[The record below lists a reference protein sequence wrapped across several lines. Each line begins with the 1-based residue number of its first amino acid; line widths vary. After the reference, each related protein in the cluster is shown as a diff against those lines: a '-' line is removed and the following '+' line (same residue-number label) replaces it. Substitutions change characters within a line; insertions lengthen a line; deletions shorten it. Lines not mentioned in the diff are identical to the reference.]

1 MFTGLVETT
10 GKVLE
15 LTRKGESAQLVVDAS
30 GLGGETKLGE
40 SIAVNGCCLTVTSF
54 EQGRLSF
61 DLLAQTLDVT
71 SLGELKS
78 ESWVNLERALRPGD
92 RLGGHYVQGHVDG
105 TVEVVDWSPHGQDFR
120 LEVRKT
126 DGWQGLVVPKGSIC
140 LDGISL
146 TAALVGGDNV
156 VCWIIPHTLERTH
169 LKAMEVGRRMNLEFD
184 LLGKYVESLLISRGL
199 VGKLSC
205 ESGIADES

>member
-1 MFTGLVETT
+1 MFTGLVEST
-10 GKVLE
+10 GKVLK
-15 LTRKGESAQLVVDAS
+15 LTRNGESARLLIDAS
-30 GLGGETKLGE
+30 GLSGEIRLGE
-40 SIAVNGCCLTVTSF
+40 SIAVNGCCLTVADLD
-54 EQGRLSF
+54 RRHLSF

-71 SLGELKS
+71 SLGGLVS
-78 ESWVNLERALRPGD
+78 GSWVNLERALRPGD

-105 TVEVVDWSPHGQDFR
+105 TVEVMDWSPHGQDFR
-120 LEVRKT
+120 LEVQKS

-146 TAALVGGDNV
+146 TAAEVGEDNL
-156 VCWIIPHTLERTH
+156 VCWIIPHTFERTH

-199 VGKLSC
+199 VGKLSSEC
-205 ESGIADES
+205 GAADEN